1 MTGWFFYFVD
11 PLASAPSK
19 CIGGQSWVDG
29 KIPKWQ
35 CSHISHQL
43 QLHLLSASACA
54 AMQHTYLYV
63 KEI

>member
-35 CSHISHQL
+35 CSHISSSAATAS
-43 QLHLLSASACA
+43 SASACA
-54 AMQHTYLYV
+54 TTWHTYLYV